1 MNETVIQNKYKIE
14 KEIGKGKF
22 GTVYKGCHMRT
33 KQHLAIKMESSEATV
48 RILKHETTILN
59 YLYNNGSR
67 CIPVVFWFGLTPEPN
82 QQTADMNCSQNSLY
96 NTYLIMTYY
105 PCTLYDYLKHIF
117 PKKNLDTLQTIRHY
131 NALMGKCIDILE
143 NIHSYY
149 VVHRDIKPQNFMMG
163 ADNDI
168 YLIDFGLANIYVD
181 DEKKHIVC
189 NEEKREC
196 IIGTPKYM
204 SHYIHEGIEPVRRDD
219 LISLGY
225 MYMYFCLGSLPW
237 DRLWIQT
244 HDDFTDCG
252 DAAPQIFPEI
262 HIFHPKNRFIQQK
275 KKWENLSLE
284 CSQINHEITRYMNYC
299 YHLKFEAAP
308 EYKALHQLFV

>member
-1 MNETVIQNKYKIE
+1 MNTIVIQNKYKIE

-33 KQHLAIKMESSEATV
+33 KQDLAIKMESSAATV

-59 YLYNNGSR
+59 YLYNNGCR
-67 CIPVVFWFGLTPEPN
+67 CIPVVFWFGLYN
-82 QQTADMNCSQNSLY
+82 N

-105 PCTLYDYLKHIF
+105 QCSLYDYFKHNHINKEQILEHTQTQEKIQMI
-117 PKKNLDTLQTIRHY
+117 KKYNTIMVR
-131 NALMGKCIDILE
+131 LIDILE
-143 NIHSYY
+143 NIHSYF

-163 ADNDI
+163 SDNDI

-204 SHYIHEGIEPVRRDD
+204 SHYIHEGVEPVRRDD

-237 DRLWIQT
+237 DKMSWSQT
-244 HDDFTDCG
+244 QDDFTEGVGVPPD
-252 DAAPQIFPEI
+252 FPEI
-262 HIFHPKNRFIQQK
+262 HIFHPKNRFIHQK

-284 CSQINHEITRYMNYC
+284 CSQINHAITRYMNYC

-308 EYKALHQLFV
+308 EYKALQQLFV